1 MSLNDLGLIYSA
13 QDGFALD
20 EQGRDLVLRCD
31 GIEHDEEPLRVAVF
45 FLGGEI
51 WVQVDEFDFLL
62 DYFVHLVVMAGSIGS
77 TDGR

>member
-31 GIEHDEEPLRVAVF
+31 GIEHDEESLRVAVF
-45 FLGGEI
+45 F
-51 WVQVDEFDFLL
+51 
-62 DYFVHLVVMAGSIGS
+62 S
-77 TDGR
+77 RR